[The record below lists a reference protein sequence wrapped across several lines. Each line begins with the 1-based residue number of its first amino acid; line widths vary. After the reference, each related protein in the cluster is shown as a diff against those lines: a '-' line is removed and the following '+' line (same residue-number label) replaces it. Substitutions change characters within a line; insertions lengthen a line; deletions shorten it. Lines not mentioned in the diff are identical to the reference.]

1 MAHFLYGCLKANQKP
16 VKDELHF
23 LRNDSEK
30 IENQNELFGKVAKS
44 IDWCDLISYQ
54 DEILLKKL
62 KRLIKFNKFFKI
74 SRIDNYIFEIWYKHC
89 WELVHRCINE
99 FSAYE
104 KVITS
109 RLHGHILT
117 CLLERNSILLN
128 NSYGKN
134 KAYYELWTKELAE
147 YIN

>member
-1 MAHFLYGCLKANQKP
+1 MPLKKYRNEKSLKEDFKYLKP
-16 VKDELHF
+16 ILQM
-23 LRNDSEK
+23 RTRP
-30 IENQNELFGKVAKS
+30 
-44 IDWCDLISYQ
+44 SYQ

-62 KRLIKFNKFFKI
+62 KRLIKLNKVFKI
-74 SRIDNYIFEIWYKHC
+74 SKIDNYIFEVWYKHC
-89 WELVHRCINE
+89 WELVYRCIND
-99 FSAYE
+99 FSGYE

-117 CLLERNSILLN
+117 CLLERNSVLLN

-147 YIN
+147 YIDQSS